1 MQETALWREKMSNGK
16 LVPFTSNMD
25 DNSTDAGFQ
34 FTFFCDICRE
44 GFKTR
49 FIESKTYKKRGL
61 FTGIGKAASAIG
73 SITGKYSIGHAADTG
88 TDIIASKYEGMSPE
102 WHKEHEQAFELAS
115 NEAKGHFKRCP
126 KCHRYVCDNDWNEE
140 AQLCTEDAP
149 REAVE
154 VSAARAEKMKADI
167 QAKAQQTQVFTG
179 EIDARQTLCPKCG
192 KPAGTGKFCNS
203 CGAPLGMLEC
213 KQCGAKSPMGTRFCG
228 NCGGKLD

>member
-1 MQETALWREKMSNGK
+1 MSNGK

-44 GFKTR
+44 GYKTR
-49 FIESKTYKKRGL
+49 FIESKTWKKKGL
-61 FTGIGKAASAIG
+61 FQGIGKAASAVG
-73 SITGKYSIGHAADTG
+73 YVTGKYGVGHAAETG
-88 TDIIASKYEGMSPE
+88 SDIVSHKYEGMSPE
-102 WHKEHEQAFELAS
+102 WHREHEQAFELAS

-126 KCHRYVCDNDWNEE
+126 RCHKWVCDNDWNEE
-140 AQLCTEDAP
+140 AQLCTDEAP

-154 VSAARAEKMKADI
+154 VSAARAEKMKQDI
-167 QAKAQQTQVFTG
+167 QEKAQQTQVFTG

-192 KPAGTGKFCNS
+192 KPAGQGKFCNN

-213 KQCGAKSPMGTRFCG
+213 KKCGAKSPMGTRFCG
-228 NCGGKLD
+228 ECGNRLD